1 MKQSRMRMIP
11 AKKMSLL
18 SRINTFLKSRGQTL
32 DDLAEYLEMDLD
44 ELKRG
49 ISDSSVEVRTLENIS
64 KALRIPLYSFFPGFI
79 DHAKKHEIP
88 YYDRRLPEPKDLKV
102 KSEIEIVQEEIRFL
116 TKYLKNRQ
124 KQLEDLE
131 NA

>member
-1 MKQSRMRMIP
+1 MSPLKLP
-11 AKKMSLL
+11 TEKMSLIKRIEKFL
-18 SRINTFLKSRGQTL
+18 ASRDQTL
-32 DDLAEYLEMDLD
+32 EDLADYLDMDLD
-44 ELKRG
+44 ELTRG

-88 YYDRRLPEPKDLKV
+88 YYDRRLPNEADLTV
-102 KSEIEIVQEEIRFL
+102 QSEIEIVKDEIRFL

-124 KQLEDLE
+124 KQLEDLQ
-131 NA
+131 NS